1 MKTTVNDGLTVLLTM
16 FPGKVLADLRA
27 VWDKMQAR
35 QPLAD
40 DFERRVASEIG
51 MNRPAFDYL
60 LALEE
65 APVRSALEAKA
76 VAALAENDTIIA
88 DGVAWLAANPN
99 AAPVLRMLVDAA
111 VKAARQRSTLIRL
124 TLRKF
129 DSVQGTAGAGGR

>member
-1 MKTTVNDGLTVLLTM
+1 MKTTINDGLAVLLTM
-16 FPGKVLADLRA
+16 FPGKILADLRA
-27 VWDKMQAR
+27 VWDKLQAR

-65 APVRSALEAKA
+65 APVRNALEAKA
-76 VAALAENDTIIA
+76 VAALAENDAIIA

-99 AAPVLRMLVDAA
+99 AAAVLRMLVDAA
-111 VKAARQRSTLIRL
+111 VKAARQRNTIIRMIL
-124 TLRKF
+124 GRF
-129 DSVQGTAGAGGR
+129 DSVQGTAGAGGK